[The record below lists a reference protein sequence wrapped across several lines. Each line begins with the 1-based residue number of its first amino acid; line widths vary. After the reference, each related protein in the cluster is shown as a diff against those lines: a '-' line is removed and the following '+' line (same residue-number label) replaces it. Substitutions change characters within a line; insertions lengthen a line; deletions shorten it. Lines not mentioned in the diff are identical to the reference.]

1 MHYAPLTR
9 DKSALYKTFLVDC
22 GFLFPNA
29 YISSSHLVSLGH
41 TLLPNKC
48 ILLPIL
54 TYPCRTLQK
63 VSHHNPHNPDLQIAF
78 FFQMIFGTTYLMHLS
93 SNTSFCQFPLW
104 LWYVWCRSLFSFFCT
119 SKEKDFELFWLM
131 EKTLCTC
138 MLVFSYVFPSL
149 WMLSEYLVVQ
159 CPKSFVGF

>member
-48 ILLPIL
+48 ISLPIL

-78 FFQMIFGTTYLMHLS
+78 FFRWFLVRLIWCTFHQILHFVNFHCDFDMFGAALYFHFS
-93 SNTSFCQFPLW
+93 AHRRKKISNCFDLWRKHCVLVCLFFPM
-104 LWYVWCRSLFSFFCT
+104 CSLLYGC
-119 SKEKDFELFWLM
+119 
-131 EKTLCTC
+131 
-138 MLVFSYVFPSL
+138 Y
-149 WMLSEYLVVQ
+149 Q
-159 CPKSFVGF
+159 NI